1 MPYTNAF
8 EELVLN
14 PKARAE
20 FFAFYDELIADCKRY
35 GFTKAAL
42 THAKNRK
49 RIWDEVTLLD

>member
-1 MPYTNAF
+1 MPEHTAL
-8 EELVLN
+8 EELILN

-42 THAKNRK
+42 NHAKNRK